1 MINHFIN
8 FIKDYLPEA
17 NNIIA
22 IITFLFIVLKY
33 IVNYRYGKKCEEKF
47 KIPFN
52 LFTFSIEK
60 VLIETFEYIL
70 MLTSIILLVVFIEFC
85 NENVVSDPIFCCYM
99 LFPCLLLY
107 TIGTV
112 GIFNDYIN
120 GVLKKIFGNKPLSL
134 CCNIFKFC
142 IECLLIPIVLTLLYG
157 FGKIPMDLIVIIM
170 LVVGILCIIF
180 FVSRYFNFDKE
191 EYEIIKYNDE
201 LVAILGHCKEGF
213 IIINVES
220 KDGTSKVKKEDLGNY
235 RIVNK
240 VSLLDRKFET
250 IEVCDEGR

>member
-8 FIKDYLPEA
+8 FIKYYLPEA

-70 MLTSIILLVVFIEFC
+70 MLTSIILLLVFVGFC
-85 NENVVSDPIFCCYM
+85 NNYNVVDPLFCCLM
-99 LFPCLLLY
+99 LFPISFIY
-107 TIGTV
+107 IV
-112 GIFNDYIN
+112 GIVGFIKYNNKGEIKNKKPDKCYDILKF
-120 GVLKKIFGNKPLSL
+120 VLIY
-134 CCNIFKFC
+134 
-142 IECLLIPIVLTLLYG
+142 LLIPFALTSLCAFFKKYINTIIIIIIVVMS
-157 FGKIPMDLIVIIM
+157 ICAIIRVI
-170 LVVGILCIIF
+170 CF
-180 FVSRYFNFDKE
+180 FFSYFNFDKKK
-191 EYEIIKYNDE
+191 YEIIKYNDE

-240 VSLLDRKFET
+240 VSLFDRKFET